1 MDTYATDSGL
11 VNISHSKSNNDI
23 DILSIKINNIMSFD
37 IWNNKIQMR
46 KELLIKMTELHKF
59 WEESEKWYILDTYK
73 NLHVVISLYTVFVF
87 KNVGEG
93 GVSGRVD
100 PLEKQLQRYKKQ

>member
-73 NLHVVISLYTVFVF
+73 NFHVVISLYTMFF
-87 KNVGEG
+87 QECWGGG
-93 GVSGRVD
+93 GVGWRWERD
-100 PLEKQLQRYKKQ
+100 KTMK